1 MAIRDKTQQEAQSL
15 QIKALYKIMFINKN
29 SILTTI
35 HQLQEK
41 IVAQL
46 NQPAYFLKHL
56 NKMHNRMCEKYKQI
70 KLNLDFKQ
78 HTIKTYINE
87 ELINIS
93 Q

>member
-1 MAIRDKTQQEAQSL
+1 MLKNT
-15 QIKALYKIMFINKN
+15 N

-41 IVAQL
+41 TTAQL
-46 NQPAYFLKHL
+46 NQPVYFLKHL
-56 NKMHNRMCEKYKQI
+56 NKMHNRMCGKKYKQ
-70 KLNLDFKQ
+70 KKYNLDFKQ
-78 HTIKTYINE
+78 HTIKTYISE

>member
-1 MAIRDKTQQEAQSL
+1 MAICDKTRLEAQSL
-15 QIKALYKIMFINKN
+15 QIKALYKIMLINTN

-41 IVAQL
+41 TAAKL
-46 NQPAYFLKHL
+46 NQPVYFLKHL
-56 NKMHNRMCEKYKQI
+56 NKMHNCMCGKYKQI
-70 KLNLDFKQ
+70 KQNLDFKQ